1 MWLWPKSIL
10 EKQGH
15 YVDVAMNGEQAIRL
29 FEKNTYD
36 IVFLDIKLPDMS
48 GFDIAHY
55 LRKNYEEGIYDFL
68 PPLIAFTANVMH
80 SEEEYQEQ
88 GMDGVLRKP
97 LSLVELRQCLKLF

>member
-1 MWLWPKSIL
+1 MNAETAMQRLSILLVEDVELNVVVAKSIL

-48 GFDIAHY
+48 GFDIA
-55 LRKNYEEGIYDFL
+55 
-68 PPLIAFTANVMH
+68 
-80 SEEEYQEQ
+80 
-88 GMDGVLRKP
+88 
-97 LSLVELRQCLKLF
+97 

>member
-1 MWLWPKSIL
+1 
-10 EKQGH
+10 
-15 YVDVAMNGEQAIRL
+15 MNGEQAIRL

-80 SEEEYQEQ
+80 SEEEYQSREW
-88 GMDGVLRKP
+88 MVSYASHFLWLNYAVL
-97 LSLVELRQCLKLF
+97 

>member
-1 MWLWPKSIL
+1 MLM
-10 EKQGH
+10 
-15 YVDVAMNGEQAIRL
+15 VAMNGEQAIRL

-68 PPLIAFTANVMH
+68 PPFNCLY
-80 SEEEYQEQ
+80 SERDAQ
-88 GMDGVLRKP
+88 
-97 LSLVELRQCLKLF
+97 

>member
-1 MWLWPKSIL
+1 MQHLSILLVEDVELNVVVAKSIL

-55 LRKNYEEGIYDFL
+55 LRKNSKKG
-68 PPLIAFTANVMH
+68 FTIF
-80 SEEEYQEQ
+80 SR
-88 GMDGVLRKP
+88 L
-97 LSLVELRQCLKLF
+97 